1 MNMMILK
8 NVLLFLGIDNE
19 NWKLE
24 VKGVIVPL
32 NRIVCCY
39 TPLYIKIFDYKYEV
53 RLGYELVFKYDFF
66 V

>member
-8 NVLLFLGIDNE
+8 NALLFLGIDNE

-32 NRIVCCY
+32 NRIVCSD
-39 TPLYIKIFDYKYEV
+39 TPLYIKIFDYKYEMP
-53 RLGYELVFKYDFF
+53 LNYELVF
-66 V
+66 